1 MFASLCKRGI
11 NSNIDMVIDN
21 YFCAPLLLLLSLTM
35 LLREIAE
42 TIRSREEQQLQGKFI
57 P

>member
-1 MFASLCKRGI
+1 
-11 NSNIDMVIDN
+11 MVIDN